1 MHIFTVPGM
10 ETYLYYHS
18 DSTSPQLKQLLV
30 ILIRVTFES
39 DPDTTSSSKQPNLD
53 SDLNIYSNE
62 SNPVVPVGGCEIP

>member
-1 MHIFTVPGM
+1 M